1 MDSTLSFHNNKKYVP
16 ENHVWNM
23 ENPDE
28 ISVDQ
33 VHATLSNTSVELA
46 YLFWEVPR
54 DVQMRQPSPDTWSP
68 LHILIHL
75 RQVAEVYAG
84 RCKRVLTV
92 ESEELPILHDFDEQ
106 KQMKRVN
113 IEEETVKSNLNDFM
127 KARSKLLNTVS
138 FVDKEEWNKKVARH
152 ETIGEISLLELLIP
166 LAQREKMFL
175 DKLKDMFD
183 TLHGIPYLEDNKS
196 GN

>member
-1 MDSTLSFHNNKKYVP
+1 M
-16 ENHVWNM
+16 EI

-28 ISVDQ
+28 MSVDQ

-54 DVQMRQPSPDTWSP
+54 EIQVKQSTPDTWSP

-84 RCKRVLTV
+84 RCKRVLNV
-92 ESEELPILHDFDEQ
+92 EGEELPILHDFDEQ

-113 IEEETVKSNLNDFM
+113 IEDETVKSNLNDFM
-127 KARSKLLNTVS
+127 KARSKLLNVVS
-138 FVDKEEWNKKVARH
+138 YVEEEDWNKKVARH
-152 ETIGEISLLELLIP
+152 ESFGEISLLQLLVP

-175 DKLKDMFD
+175 DKLKVMFD
-183 TLHGIPYLEDNKS
+183 TTV
-196 GN
+196 

>member
-1 MDSTLSFHNNKKYVP
+1 
-16 ENHVWNM
+16 M

-33 VHATLSNTSVELA
+33 VHAALSNTSVELA
-46 YLFWEVPR
+46 YLFYGVPR
-54 DVQMRQPSPDTWSP
+54 EIQLRQLSPDTWSP

-84 RCKRVLTV
+84 RCKRVLNP
-92 ESEELPILHDFDEQ
+92 ELEELPILHEFDEQ
-106 KQMKRVN
+106 KQMRRVK

-127 KARSKLLNTVS
+127 KARSKLLNKVS
-138 FVDKEEWNKKVARH
+138 FIDKEDWNKKVARH

-166 LAQREKMFL
+166 LAQREKMYL
-175 DKLKDMFD
+175 DKLKEMFD
-183 TLHGIPYLEDNKS
+183 TTV
-196 GN
+196 